1 MSKDSA
7 DNDTKIVPVTEK
19 RRPPRAGMGRP
30 RGAQNVMTKTVKE
43 MLLGALDELG
53 GQQWLIEQAKTEPR
67 AFMTL
72 LARLIPAETA
82 GSLEVTMPNQIT
94 EIRRT
99 VVDPRQGGQE

>member
-1 MSKDSA
+1 MSKDS
-7 DNDTKIVPVTEK
+7 DDDIKIVPISGP
-19 RRPPRAGMGRP
+19 RRPPAAGKGRP
-30 RGAQNVMTKTVKE
+30 KGAVNKTTASVKE
-43 MLLGALDELG
+43 MLLGALEELG

-82 GSLEVTMPNQIT
+82 GSLEVSMMGPIT

-99 VVDPRQGGQE
+99 VVDPKQGEQE